1 MLARSR
7 SGISLDMSSA
17 GQRSGDPSDA
27 ALAQRVMA
35 ASAGRDSWAEAELC
49 RRFAPRVRLYGLR
62 HLRDQDAAHD
72 LAQMTLE
79 ITLQKLRARGVH
91 EPAHIASF
99 ILGVAR
105 LQALQLRKRQGREIP
120 TDVVAE
126 EAAASVAGIAPEAL
140 DAERMAECVQ
150 TLGERDRS
158 VIVLSFYGDMSSSQ
172 VAKELGLSP
181 VNVRV
186 IRHRAVDRLRQ
197 CMDLEGADR

>member
-1 MLARSR
+1 
-7 SGISLDMSSA
+7 MSSA